1 MVRKLVLSLIAV
13 VSVCTLAFAQNQQIS
28 GTVVDTD
35 GLPVIGATIMVD
47 GTTTGTSSGVD
58 GSFSLPAPA
67 NGTLVVSY
75 IGYQTQTIPVANRTH
90 IDVTLESDATAIEIV
105 QVVGYGTGSRV
116 GTTVGSSV
124 KVKSEELE
132 NKPTANV
139 ADALQGKV
147 AGLQVYTSSGE
158 PSATSSMRLHGVGSL
173 TAGVSPLVVLDG
185 VPISME
191 ALLSLNSN
199 DIESMT
205 MLKDASAT
213 SIYGSRAANG
223 VLYVTLK
230 KGRRGEQA
238 KVVVNAMYGVS
249 QPATGKYEV
258 MNSAELAAYELENG
272 LISQSKYEDILA
284 SGIDMNWRKF
294 FYRDNA
300 PIYQADISVTGGS
313 ESTSYYIAGGYM
325 NQDGTAPHS
334 SLTKYTFRTNVDSS
348 VASWLRIGSNVT
360 IGYDERTSAN
370 SVSNSVYN
378 PSFISLLCRP
388 DTSPYDPEDGS
399 ETPKINNYYSPNYVA
414 AKTPSMGRKLQLNAN
429 AYVQIT
435 PVERLNIKSMVG
447 VDGFWFASKGAHLPS
462 YEASLYNGDVT
473 RAHQDAQTV
482 SITNTI
488 DYNFSFTNSDHRLYL
503 LAGQEGIK
511 FSETDFQAFKAGQ
524 IRDDLVMLS
533 TGVGTPRASDAYT
546 SYVFNSWF
554 GRAEYSYAGRYTAD
568 ATIRRDASSR
578 FGKSNR
584 SAIFYSFGFL
594 WDAKRERFLYNSQ
607 TISDLS
613 FKVSYGTQGNA
624 SLPSNYAHL
633 NLLSFATYGDQAAL
647 YLSQYGNPELGWETQ
662 KLLTVAANISLWNR
676 LDLEVEFYNR
686 ITEDMLM
693 SVPMP
698 STSGHL
704 SRYENIGSM
713 RNRGVDVTLNADI
726 VRTKD
731 WLLNFHATFTYGKSI
746 ITKLFH
752 GYQEYAM
759 PDYGLCYRVGA
770 DAGAFYMPVFVGV
783 DPQDGKQIWET
794 VAKDGTKGTTKEF
807 NQATMQLLDQSR
819 YAPYSGGF
827 GLNASWKGIS
837 LNADF
842 TWNYGKYLINNALV
856 FLESPSFAGS
866 FNRSKR
872 LLNAW
877 KKEGDVTDIP
887 KFGEEVQYD
896 THILEDASFLRLKNL
911 TIGYDFP
918 KTLLAK
924 SGVIS
929 GLRVYFTAR
938 NLFTC
943 TGFSGYDPEIDSN
956 IALGN
961 YPNSRQFVGG
971 IQITF

>member
-13 VSVCTLAFAQNQQIS
+13 VGVCALAYAQNQQIS

-35 GLPVIGATIMVD
+35 GLPVIGATIIAD
-47 GTTTGTSSGVD
+47 GTTAGTSSGVD
-58 GSFSLPAPA
+58 GSFSLSAPA
-67 NGTLVVSY
+67 NGTLIVSF
-75 IGYQTQTIPVANRTH
+75 IGYQTQTIPIANRTH
-90 IDVTLESDATAIEIV
+90 LNITLESDATAIETV
-105 QVVGYGTGSRV
+105 QVIGYGSGSKV

-124 KVKSEELE
+124 KVKSEALE

-173 TAGVSPLVVLDG
+173 TAGVNPLVVLDG

-191 ALLSLNSN
+191 AMLSLNSN

-238 KVVVNAMYGVS
+238 KVVVNALYGIS

-258 MNSAELAAYELENG
+258 MNTAELAAYELENG
-272 LISQSKYEDILA
+272 LISDATYEMRLN
-284 SGIDMNWRKF
+284 SGINTNWSKF
-294 FYRDNA
+294 YYRDNA
-300 PIYQADISVTGGS
+300 PVYQADVSVTGGT

-334 SLTKYTFRTNVDSS
+334 SLTKYTFRTNVD
-348 VASWLRIGSNVT
+348 ASIAPWMRVGSNVT

-378 PSFISLLCRP
+378 PAFISLLSRP
-388 DTSPYDPEDGS
+388 DTDPYDENGN
-399 ETPKINNYYSPNYVA
+399 EKEKIDQFYNPNYVA
-414 AKTPSMGRKLQLNAN
+414 SKTPSMGRKLQLNVN

-435 PVERLNIKSMVG
+435 PVKGLNIKSMVG
-447 VDGFWFASKGAHLPS
+447 VDGFWYASKGGHLPS
-462 YEASLYNGDVT
+462 YAGSLNNGDVS

-482 SITNTI
+482 SITNTV
-488 DYNFSFTNSDHRLYL
+488 DYNFSFTNPDHRLYL
-503 LAGQEGIK
+503 LVGQEGIK
-511 FSETDFQAFKAGQ
+511 FSETDFQATKAGQ
-524 IRDDLVMLS
+524 IRDDLMMLS
-533 TGVGTPRASDAYT
+533 TGVGTPSVADAYT
-546 SYVFNSWF
+546 SYLFNSWF
-554 GRAEYSYAGRYTAD
+554 GRAEYSYAGKYTVD
-568 ATIRRDASSR
+568 ATVRRDASSR
-578 FGKSNR
+578 FGTANR
-584 SAIFYSFGFL
+584 SAVFYSAGFL
-594 WDAKRERFLYNSQ
+594 WNAKRERFLYNNR

-624 SLPSNYAHL
+624 SLPSNYAYQDL
-633 NLLSFATYGDQAAL
+633 ISFATYDDKAAL

-686 ITEDMLM
+686 ITDDMLM

-704 SRYENIGSM
+704 SRFENVGSM

-770 DAGAFYMPVFVGV
+770 DAGAFYMPVFKGV
-783 DPQDGKQIWET
+783 NPENGKQIWET
-794 VAKDGTKGTTKEF
+794 VAADGTKGTTEEF
-807 NQATMQLLDQSR
+807 NKATMQLLDESR

-827 GLNASWKGIS
+827 GINASWKGIS

-856 FLESPSFAGS
+856 FLESPSYAGS

-872 LLNAW
+872 LMHAW
-877 KKEGDVTDIP
+877 KKEGDITDVP
-887 KFGEEVQYD
+887 KFGEECQYD

-924 SGVIS
+924 TGVIS
-929 GLRVYFTAR
+929 GIRVYFTAR
-938 NLFTC
+938 NLLTF

-956 IALGN
+956 LALGN

-971 IQITF
+971 VQITF